1 MNILTR
7 IMGVLWLL
15 AALVALVFFIV
26 GLLKGNIDVVRISI
40 VALIVASATCIPL
53 IWAAEENSF

>member
-1 MNILTR
+1 
-7 IMGVLWLL
+7 L